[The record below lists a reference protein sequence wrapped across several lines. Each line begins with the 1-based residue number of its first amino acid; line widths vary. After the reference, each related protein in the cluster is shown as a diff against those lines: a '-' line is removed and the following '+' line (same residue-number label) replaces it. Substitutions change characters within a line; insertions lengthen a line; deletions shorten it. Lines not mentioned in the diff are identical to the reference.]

1 MKYIMFPHYIRIDN
15 RRIKTYAIVARKK
28 CIVEKIV
35 KDVSTD
41 RIAVRDLVKRLNAG
55 KVELIHLG
63 NIIEDFY
70 CKW

>member
-15 RRIKTYAIVARKK
+15 KYIKTYAIVAIKK
-28 CIVEKIV
+28 CVIVKIV

-41 RIAVRDLVKRLNAG
+41 RQAVKDLVKRLNAG
-55 KVELIHLG
+55 KVELIHLE

-70 CKW
+70 CE

>member
-15 RRIKTYAIVARKK
+15 RCIKTYAIVARKK

-70 CKW
+70 CK